1 MAILKYSDYFKLV
14 LETLRDEGPL
24 HRHDLRDRIAENVQ
38 LSDEE
43 RRRTNARGTNIFG
56 SRIHWS
62 GATLVLAGLLERPS
76 RGQIGITPLG
86 RQLLE
91 QHPDGITEELVKS
104 QAAFIEMAARS
115 KENRARKKLQGEQ
128 LESVAQLSDQTPLE
142 QLESA
147 VSELEASVASDLV
160 ARVQELPPKAL
171 ELLILKLVR
180 AMGYGASEEMFH
192 HVGGSGDEGIDGV
205 IFQDQLGF
213 HRIYLQAKRYRTGSN
228 IATEQMNSFIGAIER
243 KSGIGGVFV
252 TTSDFSDGAK
262 KAAQEA
268 PKHIALMNGFELGQN
283 LIDYQIGV
291 RFPKTYREVELDESY
306 FDELLNEL

>member
-1 MAILKYSDYFKLV
+1 MAILKYSDYFNLV

-24 HRHDLRDRIAENVQ
+24 HRHDLRDRIAEKVE

-62 GATLVLAGLLERPS
+62 SATLVLAGLLERPS
-76 RGQIGITPLG
+76 RGQIGVTPLG

-91 QHPDGITEELVKS
+91 QHQDGITEELVKS
-104 QAAFIEMAARS
+104 QPAFIEMAARS
-115 KENRARKKLQGEQ
+115 KENRARKRLEEEQ
-128 LESVAQLSDQTPLE
+128 LEPIAELSDQTPLE

-147 VSELEASVASDLV
+147 VSELEASVSSDLV
-160 ARVQELPPKAL
+160 KRIQELPPKAL
-171 ELLILKLVR
+171 EILILKLVR

-192 HVGGSGDEGIDGV
+192 HVGGAGDEGIDGV
-205 IFQDQLGF
+205 IYQDQLGF
-213 HRIYLQAKRYRTGSN
+213 HRIYLQAKRYKSGNAIS
-228 IATEQMNSFIGAIER
+228 TEQMNSFIGAIER

-262 KAAQEA
+262 KAAAEA
-268 PKHIALMNGFELGQN
+268 PKHIALLNGFDLGRS
-283 LIDYQIGV
+283 LIEHQIGV
-291 RFPKTYREVELDESY
+291 RFPKTYREVELDENY